1 MKAAKDPKSIY
12 RGPQWSP
19 EHRWI
24 GCLGSPS
31 TSPYSEY
38 KMGLLALNCANMD
51 EPAVAP
57 PGPLLPINRHEGART
72 GSSRHPRKVAGSPVS

>member
-1 MKAAKDPKSIY
+1 MQAAKDPKYIY

-31 TSPYSEY
+31 TSPNAEY
-38 KMGLLALNCANMD
+38 KMELLVLNCANVD
-51 EPAVAP
+51 EPVAS
-57 PGPLLPINRHEGART
+57 PGPLLPIYRHEGATT
-72 GSSRHPRKVAGSPVS
+72 GQLSGILIWR